1 LQNPNNVL
9 PISNALETCMAKR
22 RNLEQVFEALEDGI
36 VAVTK
41 DGKIFHMNTAATRLL
56 GGNLRSRAGKN
67 IDEILSERCGR
78 EVRLVQRAI
87 GSRKPSPPERFQL
100 KAGENDSFSV
110 IARVQLLSDGTGLL
124 GAVVVL
130 RDETE
135 ISRLRAHLEGTRGL
149 EDVVGASEPMQQVFQ
164 LVREVARTDATVLIQ
179 GETGTGKELVARAI
193 HQLSRRADRPL
204 ITVNCAALPE
214 GLLESELFG
223 HVKGAFTGALGDRV
237 GRFEAADGGTLFL
250 DEVAE
255 IPPVIQ
261 VKLLR
266 VLQERVFERVGENKP
281 RRTDARLISATN
293 KNLSEMVS
301 EGRFREDLFY
311 RLNVFPIRVPSLRER
326 VDDIPLLVHRLLSR
340 IADRHGGA
348 VPGITDDVLRLFRSY
363 RWPGNVR
370 ELQAALE
377 YAMIRSQGA
386 TIDVHHLPPSIVQP
400 SELAVARNCILD
412 EQAIRMALEKHHYNR
427 TAAAKELGISRI
439 TLWRRMRDWGIPPR
453 TGANANHLRRAQET
467 AGGSKA
473 PGSEQTS
480 PVYR

>member
-1 LQNPNNVL
+1 MQTPNNVL
-9 PISNALETCMAKR
+9 PIGNALETCMAKR

-41 DGKIFHMNTAATRLL
+41 DGQIFHTNTAAVRLL
-56 GGNLRSRAGKN
+56 GGNLRSHTGEN

-78 EVRLVQRAI
+78 EVRLLQRAI
-87 GSRKPSPPERFQL
+87 GSGKPSSPERLQL
-100 KAGENDSFSV
+100 RAGENGFFSV
-110 IARVQLLSDGTGLL
+110 IARVQLLSDETGLL
-124 GAVVVL
+124 GAVVLL

-135 ISRLRAHLEGTRGL
+135 ISRLRANLEGARGL
-149 EDVVGASEPMQQVFQ
+149 ENIVGASEPMQQVFQ

-193 HQLSRRADRPL
+193 HQLSNRADKPL
-204 ITVNCAALPE
+204 VTVNCAALPE

-223 HVKGAFTGALGDRV
+223 HVKGAFTGALSDRL

-255 IPPVIQ
+255 IPPMIQ

-293 KNLSEMVS
+293 KNLSDMVS

-311 RLNVFPIRVPSLRER
+311 RLNVFPIHVPSLRER

-340 IADRHGGA
+340 IADRHGTA
-348 VPGITDDVLRLFRSY
+348 VPGISDDVLRLFRSY

-400 SELAVARNCILD
+400 SEVAVARNCILD
-412 EQAIRMALEKHHYNR
+412 EQAIRMALEKHRYNR

-439 TLWRRMRDWGIPPR
+439 TLWRRMRDWDIAPR
-453 TGANANHLRRAQET
+453 R
-467 AGGSKA
+467 
-473 PGSEQTS
+473 
-480 PVYR
+480 

>member
-1 LQNPNNVL
+1 
-9 PISNALETCMAKR
+9 M
-22 RNLEQVFEALEDGI
+22 
-36 VAVTK
+36 
-41 DGKIFHMNTAATRLL
+41 
-56 GGNLRSRAGKN
+56 
-67 IDEILSERCGR
+67 
-78 EVRLVQRAI
+78 
-87 GSRKPSPPERFQL
+87 
-100 KAGENDSFSV
+100 
-110 IARVQLLSDGTGLL
+110 
-124 GAVVVL
+124 
-130 RDETE
+130 
-135 ISRLRAHLEGTRGL
+135 
-149 EDVVGASEPMQQVFQ
+149 
-164 LVREVARTDATVLIQ
+164 
-179 GETGTGKELVARAI
+179 
-193 HQLSRRADRPL
+193 
-204 ITVNCAALPE
+204 
-214 GLLESELFG
+214 LESELFG

-439 TLWRRMRDWGIPPR
+439 TLWRRMRDWGIASR

-467 AGGSKA
+467 AGGSKV

>member
-1 LQNPNNVL
+1 MQTPNNVL
-9 PISNALETCMAKR
+9 PIGNALETCMAKR

-41 DGKIFHMNTAATRLL
+41 DGQIFHTNTAAVRLL
-56 GGNLRSRAGKN
+56 GGNLRSHTGEN

-78 EVRLVQRAI
+78 EVRLLQRAI
-87 GSRKPSPPERFQL
+87 GSGKPSSPERLQL
-100 KAGENDSFSV
+100 RAGENGFFSV
-110 IARVQLLSDGTGLL
+110 IARVQLLSDETGLL
-124 GAVVVL
+124 GAVVLL

-135 ISRLRAHLEGTRGL
+135 ISRLRANLEGARGL
-149 EDVVGASEPMQQVFQ
+149 ENIVGASEPMQQVFQ

-193 HQLSRRADRPL
+193 HQLSNRADKPL
-204 ITVNCAALPE
+204 VTVNCAALPE

-223 HVKGAFTGALGDRV
+223 HVKGAFTGALSDRL

-255 IPPVIQ
+255 IPPMIQ

-311 RLNVFPIRVPSLRER
+311 RLNVFPIHVPSLRER

-340 IADRHGGA
+340 IADRHGTA
-348 VPGITDDVLRLFRSY
+348 VPGIGDDVLRLFRSY

-412 EQAIRMALEKHHYNR
+412 EQAIRMALEKHRYNR

-439 TLWRRMRDWGIPPR
+439 TLWRRMRDWDIAPR
-453 TGANANHLRRAQET
+453 R
-467 AGGSKA
+467 
-473 PGSEQTS
+473 
-480 PVYR
+480 

>member
-1 LQNPNNVL
+1 MQTPNNVL
-9 PISNALETCMAKR
+9 PIGNALETCMAKR

-41 DGKIFHMNTAATRLL
+41 DGQIFHANTAAVRLL
-56 GGNLRSRAGKN
+56 GGNLRSHTGEN

-78 EVRLVQRAI
+78 EVRLLQRAI
-87 GSRKPSPPERFQL
+87 GSGKPSSPERLQL
-100 KAGENDSFSV
+100 RAGENGFFSV
-110 IARVQLLSDGTGLL
+110 IARVQLLSDETGLL
-124 GAVVVL
+124 GAVVLL

-135 ISRLRAHLEGTRGL
+135 ISRLRANLEGARGL
-149 EDVVGASEPMQQVFQ
+149 ENIVGASEPMQQVFQ

-193 HQLSRRADRPL
+193 HQLSNRADKPL
-204 ITVNCAALPE
+204 VTVNCAALPE

-223 HVKGAFTGALGDRV
+223 HVKGAFTGALSDRL

-255 IPPVIQ
+255 IPPMIQ

-293 KNLSEMVS
+293 KNLSDMVS

-311 RLNVFPIRVPSLRER
+311 RLNVFPIHVPSLRER

-340 IADRHGGA
+340 IADRHGTA
-348 VPGITDDVLRLFRSY
+348 VPGISDDVLRLFRSY

-400 SELAVARNCILD
+400 SEVAVARNCILD
-412 EQAIRMALEKHHYNR
+412 EQAIRMALEKHRYNR

-439 TLWRRMRDWGIPPR
+439 TLWRRMRDWDIAPR
-453 TGANANHLRRAQET
+453 R
-467 AGGSKA
+467 
-473 PGSEQTS
+473 
-480 PVYR
+480 

>member
-1 LQNPNNVL
+1 ML

-41 DGKIFHMNTAATRLL
+41 DGRIFHMNTAAAKLL
-56 GGNLRSRAGKN
+56 GGNLRSHAGKN
-67 IDEILSERCGR
+67 IDEILSEHCGR
-78 EVRLVQRAI
+78 EVRLVQQVFAY
-87 GSRKPSPPERFQL
+87 GKPSPPERFQL

-110 IARVQLLSDGTGLL
+110 VARVQPLSDETGLV

-135 ISRLRAHLEGTRGL
+135 ISRLRANLEGARGL
-149 EDVVGASEPMQQVFQ
+149 EHVVGASEPMQQVFQ

-193 HQLSRRADRPL
+193 HQLSNRADRPL
-204 ITVNCAALPE
+204 VTVNCAALPE

-255 IPPVIQ
+255 IPPMIQ

-293 KNLSEMVS
+293 KNLSEMVW

-340 IADRHGGA
+340 IAHRHGSA

-439 TLWRRMRDWGIPPR
+439 TLWRRMREWGI
-453 TGANANHLRRAQET
+453 
-467 AGGSKA
+467 A
-473 PGSEQTS
+473 PQ
-480 PVYR
+480 R

>member
-1 LQNPNNVL
+1 LQTPNNVL
-9 PISNALETCMAKR
+9 PIGNALETCMAKR

-41 DGKIFHMNTAATRLL
+41 DGQIFHTNTAAVRLL
-56 GGNLRSRAGKN
+56 GGNLRSHTGEN

-78 EVRLVQRAI
+78 EVRLLQRAI
-87 GSRKPSPPERFQL
+87 GSGKPSSPERLQL
-100 KAGENDSFSV
+100 RAGENGFFSV
-110 IARVQLLSDGTGLL
+110 IARVQLLSDETGLL
-124 GAVVVL
+124 GAVVLL

-135 ISRLRAHLEGTRGL
+135 ISRLRANLEGARGL
-149 EDVVGASEPMQQVFQ
+149 ENIVGASEPMQQVFQ

-193 HQLSRRADRPL
+193 HQLSNRADKPL
-204 ITVNCAALPE
+204 VTVNCAALPE

-223 HVKGAFTGALGDRV
+223 HVKGAFTGALSDRL

-255 IPPVIQ
+255 IPPMIQ

-293 KNLSEMVS
+293 KNLSDMVS

-311 RLNVFPIRVPSLRER
+311 RLNVFPIHVPSLRER

-340 IADRHGGA
+340 IADRHGTA
-348 VPGITDDVLRLFRSY
+348 VPGISDDVLRLFRSY

-412 EQAIRMALEKHHYNR
+412 EQAIRMALEKHRYNR

-439 TLWRRMRDWGIPPR
+439 TLWRRMRDWDIAPR
-453 TGANANHLRRAQET
+453 R
-467 AGGSKA
+467 
-473 PGSEQTS
+473 
-480 PVYR
+480 

>member
-1 LQNPNNVL
+1 LQTPNNVL
-9 PISNALETCMAKR
+9 PIGNALETCMAKR

-41 DGKIFHMNTAATRLL
+41 DGQIFHANTAAARLL
-56 GGNLRSRAGKN
+56 GGNLRSRAGEN
-67 IDEILSERCGR
+67 IDKILSERCGR

-87 GSRKPSPPERFQL
+87 GSGKPSSPERLQL
-100 KAGENDSFSV
+100 RAGENGFFSV
-110 IARVQLLSDGTGLL
+110 IARVQLLSDETGLL

-135 ISRLRAHLEGTRGL
+135 ISRLRANLEGARGL
-149 EDVVGASEPMQQVFQ
+149 ENIVGASEPMQQVFQ

-193 HQLSRRADRPL
+193 HQLSNRADKPL
-204 ITVNCAALPE
+204 VTVNCAALPE

-223 HVKGAFTGALGDRV
+223 HVKGAFTGALSDRL

-255 IPPVIQ
+255 IPPMIQ

-266 VLQERVFERVGENKP
+266 VLQERVFERVGENRP

-326 VDDIPLLVHRLLSR
+326 VDDLPLLVHRLLSR
-340 IADRHGGA
+340 IADRHGSA
-348 VPGITDDVLRLFRSY
+348 APGVTDDVLRLFRSY

-377 YAMIRSQGA
+377 YAIIRSQGS

-412 EQAIRMALEKHHYNR
+412 EQAIRMALEKHRYNR

-439 TLWRRMRDWGIPPR
+439 TLWRRMRDWDIAPR
-453 TGANANHLRRAQET
+453 R
-467 AGGSKA
+467 
-473 PGSEQTS
+473 
-480 PVYR
+480 

>member
-1 LQNPNNVL
+1 MQNPNDVL

-41 DGKIFHMNTAATRLL
+41 DGQIFHMNTAATRLL

-193 HQLSRRADRPL
+193 HQLSHRADRPL

-439 TLWRRMRDWGIPPR
+439 TLWRRMRDWGIASR

-467 AGGSKA
+467 AGGSKV

>member
-1 LQNPNNVL
+1 
-9 PISNALETCMAKR
+9 MAKR

-41 DGKIFHMNTAATRLL
+41 DGQIFHTNTAAVRLL
-56 GGNLRSRAGKN
+56 GGNLRSHTGEN

-78 EVRLVQRAI
+78 EVRLLQRAI
-87 GSRKPSPPERFQL
+87 GSGKPSSPERLQL
-100 KAGENDSFSV
+100 RAGENGFFSV
-110 IARVQLLSDGTGLL
+110 IARVQLLSDETGLL
-124 GAVVVL
+124 GAVVLL

-135 ISRLRAHLEGTRGL
+135 ISRLRANLEGARGL
-149 EDVVGASEPMQQVFQ
+149 ENIVGASEPMQQVFQ

-193 HQLSRRADRPL
+193 HQLSNRADKPL
-204 ITVNCAALPE
+204 VTVNCAALPE

-223 HVKGAFTGALGDRV
+223 HVKGAFTGALSDRL

-255 IPPVIQ
+255 IPPMIQ

-293 KNLSEMVS
+293 KNLSDMVS

-311 RLNVFPIRVPSLRER
+311 RLNVFPIHVPSLRER

-340 IADRHGGA
+340 IADRHGTA
-348 VPGITDDVLRLFRSY
+348 VPGISDDVLRLFRSY

-386 TIDVHHLPPSIVQP
+386 TIDVHHLP
-400 SELAVARNCILD
+400 
-412 EQAIRMALEKHHYNR
+412 
-427 TAAAKELGISRI
+427 
-439 TLWRRMRDWGIPPR
+439 
-453 TGANANHLRRAQET
+453 
-467 AGGSKA
+467 
-473 PGSEQTS
+473 
-480 PVYR
+480 

>member
-1 LQNPNNVL
+1 MQTPNNVL
-9 PISNALETCMAKR
+9 PIGNALETCMAKR

-41 DGKIFHMNTAATRLL
+41 DGQIFHTNTAAVRLL
-56 GGNLRSRAGKN
+56 GGNLRSHTGEN

-78 EVRLVQRAI
+78 EVRLLQRAI
-87 GSRKPSPPERFQL
+87 GSGKPSSPERLQL
-100 KAGENDSFSV
+100 RAGENGFFSV
-110 IARVQLLSDGTGLL
+110 IARVQLLSDETGLL
-124 GAVVVL
+124 GAVVLL

-135 ISRLRAHLEGTRGL
+135 ISRLRANLEGARGL
-149 EDVVGASEPMQQVFQ
+149 ENIVGASEPMQQVFQ

-193 HQLSRRADRPL
+193 HQLSNRADKPL
-204 ITVNCAALPE
+204 VTVNCAALPE

-223 HVKGAFTGALGDRV
+223 HVKGAFTGALSDRL

-255 IPPVIQ
+255 IPPMIQ

-293 KNLSEMVS
+293 KNLSDMVS

-311 RLNVFPIRVPSLRER
+311 RLNVFPIHVPSLRER

-340 IADRHGGA
+340 IADRHGTA
-348 VPGITDDVLRLFRSY
+348 VPGISDDVLRLFRSY

-412 EQAIRMALEKHHYNR
+412 EQAIRMALEKHRYNR

-439 TLWRRMRDWGIPPR
+439 TLWRRMRDWDIAPR
-453 TGANANHLRRAQET
+453 R
-467 AGGSKA
+467 
-473 PGSEQTS
+473 
-480 PVYR
+480 

>member
-1 LQNPNNVL
+1 MQNPNNVL
-9 PISNALETCMAKR
+9 PIGDALETCMAKR

-41 DGKIFHMNTAATRLL
+41 DGQIFHTNSAAARLL
-56 GGNLRSRAGKN
+56 GGNLRSRAGDN

-87 GSRKPSPPERFQL
+87 GSGKPSSPERLQL
-100 KAGENDSFSV
+100 RAGKNGFFSV
-110 IARVQLLSDGTGLL
+110 IARVQLLSDETGLL
-124 GAVVVL
+124 GAVVLL

-135 ISRLRAHLEGTRGL
+135 ISRLRANLEGARGL
-149 EDVVGASEPMQQVFQ
+149 ENIVGASEPMQQVFQ

-193 HQLSRRADRPL
+193 HQLSNRADKPL
-204 ITVNCAALPE
+204 VTVNCAALPE

-223 HVKGAFTGALGDRV
+223 HVKGAFTGALSDRL

-255 IPPVIQ
+255 IPPMIQ

-266 VLQERVFERVGENKP
+266 VLQERVFERVGENRP

-293 KNLSEMVS
+293 KNLSDMVS

-311 RLNVFPIRVPSLRER
+311 RLNVFPILVPSLRER
-326 VDDIPLLVHRLLSR
+326 VDDLPLLVHRLLSR
-340 IADRHGGA
+340 IADIHGTV
-348 VPGITDDVLRLFRSY
+348 VPGISDDVLRLFRSY

-412 EQAIRMALEKHHYNR
+412 EQAIRMALEKHRYNR

-439 TLWRRMRDWGIPPR
+439 TLWRRMRDWDI
-453 TGANANHLRRAQET
+453 ALRR
-467 AGGSKA
+467 
-473 PGSEQTS
+473 
-480 PVYR
+480 